1 MPKPKRT
8 YDSVEL
14 SLNKRMANHWSGRV
28 AYLWSRLYGNH
39 TGLSQGDENG
49 RTSPNVGRS
58 YDYPIM
64 MFDGTGQAAY
74 GLLPTDRT
82 HQFKAQAIY
91 DFTFGLS
98 AGRQLVRRV
107 RHPRSRREAA
117 VIPPNN
123 FPVQYLGRG
132 SDGRTPFFSQLD
144 LFVQQEFKLND
155 RVRLNLSAN
164 VINLFDQ
171 KTATNYF
178 PTQLQT
184 GQGVN
189 FSEEAFY
196 RGQVDI
202 AGLIASQ
209 NIPQDPRFLMEG
221 FGTNTG
227 YQPQRAIRIGLGVSF

>member
-1 MPKPKRT
+1 
-8 YDSVEL
+8 
-14 SLNKRMANHWSGRV
+14 
-28 AYLWSRLYGNH
+28 
-39 TGLSQGDENG
+39 
-49 RTSPNVGRS
+49 
-58 YDYPIM
+58 M
-64 MFDGTGQAAY
+64 MFDGTGQAVY

-98 AGRQLVRRV
+98 AGANWYAASGI
-107 RHPRSRREAA
+107 PSSREAA

-123 FPVQYLGRG
+123 FPVQYVGRG
-132 SDGRTPFFSQLD
+132 SDGRTAFFSQLD
-144 LFVQQEFKLND
+144 LFVQQEFRLND

-171 KTATNYF
+171 GTATNYF
-178 PTQLQT
+178 PTQLQS

-189 FSEEAFY
+189 FTEEAFY

-202 AGLIASQ
+202 PGIIASQ

-227 YQPQRAIRIGLGVSF
+227 FQPQRAIRIGLGVSF